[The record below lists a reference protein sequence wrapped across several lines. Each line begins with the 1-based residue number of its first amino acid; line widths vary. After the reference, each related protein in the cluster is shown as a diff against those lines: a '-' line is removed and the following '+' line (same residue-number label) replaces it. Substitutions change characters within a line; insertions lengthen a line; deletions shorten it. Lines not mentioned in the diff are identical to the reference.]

1 MKRTFSVLLTFCGR
15 QLAGVMSAVGF
26 LSMMVAFVL
35 STTGSASPLTTSP
48 SADDEPAL
56 VYVPGTSGGITEINS
71 ASDVVFGTAPWA
83 HGSNGGI
90 AVTRDGSRLYVSNH
104 EISSVSVFDT
114 TTNVPISEIG
124 VGLNPIGLALTP
136 DGTRVY
142 VANQTSNNVSVI
154 ATATNTVVDTIAVG
168 LNPIWVTI
176 SHDGSRAYVS
186 NQNDSTLSVIA
197 TASNSVI
204 ASIPVG
210 TFPFHSLFT
219 SGGRF
224 LWVSAQGD
232 NVVDVVDTNTNTVVS
247 TIPAGTNPRGIGF
260 SSDGGHAYV
269 ADFGSNTVAVID
281 VASETLTGF
290 ITVGA
295 APWGLAITPR
305 DLVYVANF
313 GSNTVSVIDSSTNQV
328 IDTVNAR
335 TGPADV
341 TVTTRAH
348 PLVLGYR
355 FTPIA
360 PVAALYSLAR
370 GLNDHG
376 DAVGD
381 YLDSSF
387 GYHGFLRTHDGILS
401 TIDPPGATATSAFSI
416 NNSGV
421 IVGAYIDSLHVLHG
435 FRRSSTGSYVTI
447 DFPGA
452 PDSQLTGI
460 NNAGETA
467 GVYDL
472 GNLASTNCPGP
483 NCGAVSFFRKNGQ
496 FTSFQ
501 DPSAAPGVTFA
512 QSVNDRG
519 QIAGFYQDIGGGV
532 FGFLRRPSD
541 GSFKT
546 IQFPVPGNF
555 STAGQ
560 VNNFGVVAGEYQI
573 TFLQGYLAF
582 CSHFLSIDYPNSAI
596 SGLRAVNNRGEV
608 AGYFA
613 FPGGPV
619 EAYIAIPQEPPSD

>member
-1 MKRTFSVLLTFCGR
+1 MKLKS
-15 QLAGVMSAVGF
+15 LAG
-26 LSMMVAFVL
+26 LR
-35 STTGSASPLTTSP
+35 SASAFLAAIIVFALPVAASATPRLTESC
-48 SADDEPAL
+48 SEDDAPTL
-56 VYVPGTSGGITEINS
+56 VYVPGVSGGITEINS
-71 ASDVVFGTAPWA
+71 ANDVVFGTAPWA

-90 AVTRDGSRLYVSNH
+90 QVTRDGSRLYVSNH
-104 EISSVSVFDT
+104 ETSSVSVFDT
-114 TTNVPISEIG
+114 STNVPITEIG
-124 VGLNPIGLALTP
+124 VGLNPIGLAITP
-136 DGTRVY
+136 DGRRVY
-142 VANQTSNNVSVI
+142 VANQNSDNVSVI
-154 ATATNTVVDTIAVG
+154 ATATNTVVQTIPVG
-168 LNPIWVTI
+168 SGANPIWVTI
-176 SHDGSRAYVS
+176 SPDGDRAYVS
-186 NQNDSTLSVIA
+186 NQNVNTLSVIA

-210 TFPFHSLFT
+210 AFPFHSTFT

-232 NVVDVVDTNTNTVVS
+232 NVVDVVDTNSNTVIN
-247 TIPAGTNPRGIGF
+247 TIPAGANPRAIAF
-260 SSDGGHAYV
+260 SSDGAHAYV
-269 ADFGSNTVAVID
+269 ADFGADTVAVIN
-281 VASETLTGF
+281 VTSQTLSGF

-305 DLVYVANF
+305 GRVYVANF
-313 GSNTVSVIDSSTNQV
+313 GSNTVSVIDSHTNQV

-348 PLVLGYR
+348 PLVLGYK
-355 FTPIA
+355 FKSIA
-360 PVAALYSLAR
+360 PSGALYSLAR

-387 GYHGFLRTHDGILS
+387 GYHGFLRKHDGTLS
-401 TIDPPGATATSAFSI
+401 TIDPPGATATSAFSV

-421 IVGAYIDSLHVLHG
+421 VVGAYRDSLNALHG
-435 FRRSSTGSYVTI
+435 FRRSPSGSYVTV

-460 NNAGETA
+460 NNIGETA

-472 GNLASTNCPGP
+472 ESLASAQCPGP
-483 NCGAVSFFRKNGQ
+483 SCGAISFFRKNGQ
-496 FTSFQ
+496 FTSFE

-512 QSVNDRG
+512 VSVNDRG
-519 QIAGFYQDIGGGV
+519 QIAGFYQDTSGGV
-532 FGFLRRPSD
+532 FGFLRGTDD
-541 GSFKT
+541 GFNT

-582 CSHFLSIDYPNSAI
+582 GSHFLSIDYPNSAM
-596 SGLRAVNNRGEV
+596 SGLRGVNDRGEV

-613 FPGGPV
+613 FRGGHV
-619 EAYIAIPQEPPSD
+619 EAYIAIPHEVPSD